1 MRKSF
6 YQELRMG
13 IFLLLVLMKV
23 SVQAQTYLTDV
34 YKPVESYKDTCQQF
48 LIHGVNLIQLLQQRY
63 ELYLILTSEVK
74 KFMRKISQ

>member
-1 MRKSF
+1 MI
-6 YQELRMG
+6 LALG
-13 IFLLLVLMKV
+13 
-23 SVQAQTYLTDV
+23 QTDLADV